1 MQDRKNAGQE
11 GSRAGE
17 MQGKRDVGPETVSNH
32 KSLHQYASSSASRKA
47 QYLDHFCF

>member
-32 KSLHQYASSSASRKA
+32 KWLHQYASSSASRKA